1 MEIQSFT
8 TDRGS
13 PTLAMSIAGSNL
25 SATHMAI
32 RTFSARLGGE
42 LVFHKAEV
50 PGCDVLHLLFGQS
63 LPDAQL
69 SSLQGCVASILDV
82 YFYICFDYLLFH
94 LQWYSIDFAQ
104 TQPSKNGGI
113 HSNPFL
119 NTPSTRMI
127 YAEIVVMIIKYN
139 QNLSLKWYFH
149 ICVHLLAFIS
159 GNIC

>member
-1 MEIQSFT
+1 MFKFVRSHSQPIGDHPLNDTLFLAHSMEIQSFT

-32 RTFSARLGGE
+32 RIFSARLGGE

-94 LQWYSIDFAQ
+94 LQ
-104 TQPSKNGGI
+104 
-113 HSNPFL
+113 
-119 NTPSTRMI
+119 
-127 YAEIVVMIIKYN
+127 
-139 QNLSLKWYFH
+139 
-149 ICVHLLAFIS
+149 
-159 GNIC
+159 